1 MGLQLLTRG
10 RAKGSSYGNPG
21 ITASWLEWPV
31 TDSSVLSTGW
41 CEVDSLTRR
50 WLQLFVVAICWS
62 IK

>member
-1 MGLQLLTRG
+1 VGLQLLTRG

-50 WLQLFVVAICWS
+50 
-62 IK
+62 